1 MTDAPKPRSFIVVLN
16 FAPPG
21 PLTVG
26 SWIAPDEAFAAAL
39 AAISAA
45 RQFPGEWPLVNC
57 LVLEESAEMLRT
69 RLRAIE
75 GKPVGD
81 VVSLV
86 QPGPSQSQR
95 AAELLQNANPRPTD
109 VDGRCPHD
117 WMNGECAW
125 CHEKRKPWQPDDPC
139 DPVA

>member
-45 RQFPGEWPLVNC
+45 RQFPGRFLVNC
-57 LVLEESAEMLRT
+57 LVVEESAEMLRT

-86 QPGPSQSQR
+86 QPEPPQSQR
-95 AAELLQNANPRPTD
+95 AAELLREPTQAPDNSDALLKADLDKLRP
-109 VDGRCPHD
+109 V
-117 WMNGECAW
+117 
-125 CHEKRKPWQPDDPC
+125 PWVGQSRAPWAPDDPF

>member
-1 MTDAPKPRSFIVVLN
+1 MTDTPKPRSFIVVLN

-26 SWIAPDEAFAAAL
+26 AWIAPDEAFAAAL
-39 AAISAA
+39 AAVSAA
-45 RQFPGEWPLVNC
+45 RQIPGEWPLVNC
-57 LVLEESAEMLRT
+57 MVIEESAENLRA

-75 GKPVGD
+75 GKPAGD

-86 QPGPSQSQR
+86 QPEPPQSQR
-95 AAELLQNANPRPTD
+95 GAELLREPTQAPDLDKLRP
-109 VDGRCPHD
+109 V
-117 WMNGECAW
+117 
-125 CHEKRKPWQPDDPC
+125 PWVGQSRAPWAPDDPI

>member
-1 MTDAPKPRSFIVVLN
+1 MADAPKLRSFIVVLN

-21 PLTVG
+21 PLIVG
-26 SWIAPDEAFAAAL
+26 AWIAADEAGAAAL

-45 RQFPGEWPLVNC
+45 RQIPGDWPLVNC

-86 QPGPSQSQR
+86 QPEPPQSQR
-95 AAELLQNANPRPTD
+95 AAELLREPQEALQ
-109 VDGRCPHD
+109 PHAGGPAEQ
-117 WMNGECAW
+117 M
-125 CHEKRKPWQPDDPC
+125 RRIWQPDDPF